1 MFFQKKKLLDKDK
14 NFGVAVGGGVIDF
27 WTEMSNKYQE
37 TKNA

>member
-27 WTEMSNKYQE
+27 WTEMFNRYQE